1 MQRMRGLLSAVA
13 KSVIAKSIIAKSLIA
28 MSAALIATD
37 ASAQLVNL
45 TGRYVCVA
53 VCTPGLQGQFAFI
66 TQNGTE
72 LNLVND
78 AGEASRGWVDYPGHI
93 WVDGAHQ
100 GAIYSADG
108 MTINSIAERS
118 GSAPWTSCRRPAAG
132 SSRRARDAYCRSQLS
147 VGLSRRSSISA
158 PIALIRAASW

>member
-1 MQRMRGLLSAVA
+1 MRVLLSAVA
-13 KSVIAKSIIAKSLIA
+13 KSVIAKSVIARSVIT
-28 MSAALIATD
+28 MSVALIATD

-93 WVDGAHQ
+93 WVDRADQ

-108 MTINSIAERS
+108 MTIQFDRGTVWQRALDVVPPPP
-118 GSAPWTSCRRPAAG
+118 GRR
-132 SSRRARDAYCRSQLS
+132 R
-147 VGLSRRSSISA
+147 
-158 PIALIRAASW
+158 